1 MLTRITE
8 NSSGQIKNEIMGI
21 DKLVGLNFNPLHTPT
36 HWKWQCSSMRYVTKG
51 NVRTS
56 QGNG

>member
-21 DKLVGLNFNPLHTPT
+21 DKLVG
-36 HWKWQCSSMRYVTKG
+36 WVKS
-51 NVRTS
+51 
-56 QGNG
+56 